1 MGWVVVLAVLVLLGC
16 TPLGVKLIFN
26 VSGFTVDFTIG
37 PVKKRVY
44 PAPRTDKTS
53 KEKAVA
59 KKPSAED
66 HTHPKAEEK
75 QGGALTD
82 FMPLLQL
89 ATNFL
94 GDFRRKLRVKRLD
107 FLLVMAGDDPCDLA
121 VNYGKAWAAVGGIMP
136 QLERLFVIKKRD
148 VQVCCDFTADKTAL
162 YLQAMVTI
170 TVGRLLGL
178 LARYGIRACKE
189 YFKIISKRKGGAIS

>member
-1 MGWVVVLAVLVLLGC
+1 MGLVVVLAVLVLLGC

-53 KEKAVA
+53 KQKPVA
-59 KKPSAED
+59 KKPSSED

-148 VQVCCDFTADKTAL
+148 VQVCCDFTADKTTL